1 MENKNPL
8 LCDPETGFCEIPEAN
23 KNKEAFNNQQVK
35 EKTVRAVYFTDPI
48 CSSCWG
54 IEGQLRKLKLE
65 YSYDLTI
72 DYRMGGLLPSF
83 DNNYNSG
90 GITKPADVAVH
101 WDHASDYYQMPI
113 DGNVWLED
121 PLSSSYPASIAFKA
135 AQLQDEEKAVAF
147 LRVMREMLFLQ
158 KKKYFEMGG
167 DSGCCTYFGSR
178 CYKTEKRL

>member
-1 MENKNPL
+1 
-8 LCDPETGFCEIPEAN
+8 
-23 KNKEAFNNQQVK
+23 
-35 EKTVRAVYFTDPI
+35 
-48 CSSCWG
+48 
-54 IEGQLRKLKLE
+54 
-65 YSYDLTI
+65 
-72 DYRMGGLLPSF
+72 MGGLLPSF